1 MARLK
6 DQYNKQI
13 KSELMEEIGFKNI
26 NQVPKLEKIV
36 VNSCSRDCLLNS
48 KSWAKNSR
56 RT

>member
-26 NQVPKLEKIV
+26 NQVPKA
-36 VNSCSRDCLLNS
+36 R
-48 KSWAKNSR
+48 KNCR
-56 RT
+56 KFMQ